1 MSGQNDNKYLYWTK
15 EGLYRLR
22 PASQETESGQK
33 QNSTPSDPLGEEGE
47 ATRFL
52 DAYSQAVIQVAERV
66 GPAVVNIGVTKRG
79 PGPFQNRPD
88 SFGQAGLGSG
98 FIFTPDG
105 YVLTNSHVAHGATR
119 LEVTLADGRV
129 FSAQLVGEDPHT
141 DLAVLSI
148 PASNL
153 PVGKLGDS
161 AELRVGQLVIAI
173 GNPFGFQCTVT
184 AGVISA
190 LGRSLRAQTGRL
202 IENVIQTDAAM
213 NPGSSGG
220 PLVNSR
226 GEVVGINTA
235 IIFPAQGICFAIPVN
250 TAKLVIGQ
258 LLSEGKVT
266 RGYLGVVGQSVTLHR
281 RIVRLH
287 HLPSDQAVLVASV
300 NPGSP
305 AEQAGLR
312 KADVIISFDHSPV
325 KNVDDLQKLL
335 AERPVG
341 KEYSL
346 EILRGSEKIELTVIP
361 REAPD

>member
-1 MSGQNDNKYLYWTK
+1 MSSQNDNKYPSSTE
-15 EGLYRLR
+15 EGLYYLR
-22 PASQETESGQK
+22 PASQETEPGQEQASSSSG
-33 QNSTPSDPLGEEGE
+33 PLEDESE
-47 ATRFL
+47 ATKFL

-66 GPAVVNIGVTKRG
+66 SPAVVNIGVTKRG

-105 YVLTNSHVAHGATR
+105 YVLTNSHVAYGATR
-119 LEVTLADGRV
+119 IEATLADSRV

-235 IIFPAQGICFAIPVN
+235 IIFPAQGICFAIPAN

-258 LLSEGKVT
+258 LLTEGRVT
-266 RGYLGVVGQSVTLHR
+266 RGYLGVAGQSVTLQR

-287 HLPSDQAVLVASV
+287 HLPSDQVVLVTSV

-312 KADVIISFDHSPV
+312 KADVIVSFDHSPL
-325 KNVDDLQKLL
+325 KSVDDLLKLL

-346 EILRGSEKIELTVIP
+346 EILRGPDKLQLTVIP
-361 REAPD
+361 RESPD